1 MTKSEYMRELQEGL
15 RRYNVA
21 VEREIM
27 EDYEQHFAEGLAHG
41 RTEEEIIAELG
52 SIEDMLQEFSEDDL
66 KQEMEKVDM
75 QANQSNSY
83 PYCYR
88 EVVIDALLAD
98 VVICD
103 SKDDQIRVDYENRGS
118 KAQKLKY
125 YFYQYDED
133 GVFYAGV
140 KEKKGVDLGTGAL
153 RGLFSQMNWSGGD
166 IDLRIE
172 VPAGIPVLRVHT
184 SSGDQDIQA
193 IRIGELEAQ
202 CTSGDLEI
210 KGATCEKLCARTSS
224 GDLEVSRVHMDMQK
238 DTKVELHT
246 TSGDMGIEELVTSH
260 MYVQTGSGDV
270 EARGLQANCLKIQ
283 AASGEIEL
291 ENVRGGLIQ
300 LQTGSGEIQGRDIQ
314 GEELTAGAG
323 SGDVSI
329 QANVETYDIK
339 TGSGDIELRAGADAR
354 QIRLIAGS
362 GDVCAN
368 LGMVEGAAIETRTAS
383 GEVSLRGEKVF
394 KFNDRYS
401 YGSGACQVK
410 ITTGSGDIR
419 VS

>member
-1 MTKSEYMRELQEGL
+1 MTKSEYMKELQEGL
-15 RRYNVA
+15 RRYNVS
-21 VEREIM
+21 VEREIL

-41 RTEEEIIAELG
+41 RTEEEIIDELG

-66 KQEMEKVDM
+66 KQEIEKVEM
-75 QANQSNSY
+75 QASQSNSY
-83 PYCYR
+83 QHCYR

-103 SKDDQIRVDYENRGS
+103 AKDDQIRVDYENRGS

-125 YFYQYDED
+125 YFYQYDKD

-172 VPAGIPVLRVHT
+172 IPAGIPVLRVHT
-184 SSGDQDIQA
+184 TSGDQEIQD

-202 CTSGDLEI
+202 CSSGDLEI
-210 KGATCEKLCARTSS
+210 KGAACDKLCARTSS
-224 GDLEVSRVHMDMQK
+224 GDMEVSRVHMDAQK
-238 DTKVELHT
+238 DTSIELYT
-246 TSGDMGIEELVTSH
+246 TSGNMEIGELVTSH
-260 MYVQTGSGDV
+260 MCVQTGSGDV
-270 EARGLQANCLKIQ
+270 EARELQIGNLKMQ
-283 AASGEIEL
+283 ADSGEIGL
-291 ENVRGGLIQ
+291 EHVQGSLIR
-300 LQTGSGEIQGRDIQ
+300 LQTGSGEIRGRDIQ
-314 GEELTAGAG
+314 GEELAAGAG

-329 QANVETYDIK
+329 QANVKTYDLK
-339 TGSGDIELRAGADAR
+339 TGSGDIELRVGADAR

-362 GDVCAN
+362 GDICAD
-368 LGMVEGAAIETRTAS
+368 LGMVEGATIETRTAS
-383 GEVSLRGEKVF
+383 GDVSLRGDEISGF
-394 KFNDRYS
+394 RDRYT